1 MKNILKMAGVVAVAL
16 ALTSTL
22 QATNITG
29 NIGFVG
35 SVTFDTGSAGTATEV
50 TSWINPQVSPSVP
63 TGSFASILPGTS
75 AIFTGSTWTFAD
87 ATTINPFWTVGGFT
101 FELLSSHVVSQ
112 GVTTLGQDGFVIVQ
126 GTGIV
131 MAAGFTPT
139 TMSWSL
145 TTQDPKAGTNP
156 DSWSFS
162 ASANSV
168 PDGGA
173 TVMLLGM
180 ALSGVALLR
189 RKLTA

>member
-1 MKNILKMAGVVAVAL
+1 
-16 ALTSTL
+16 
-22 QATNITG
+22 
-29 NIGFVG
+29 
-35 SVTFDTGSAGTATEV
+35 VTFDTSSAGTATEV
-50 TSWINPQVSPSVP
+50 TSWINPQVSPSNP
-63 TGSFASILPGTS
+63 TGSFATIAPGT
-75 AIFTGSTWTFAD
+75 AVTFTGSAWTFAD
-87 ATTINPFWTVGGFT
+87 STTINPFWTVGGFT

-126 GTGIV
+126 GTGTV

-145 TTQDPKAGTNP
+145 TSQDPKSGASP

-173 TVMLLGM
+173 TVMLLGI